1 MAEKVLTALQREAL
15 EGLFRAVYAHE
26 MELRG
31 SLPGSGGKMTRV
43 APPLSGALHE
53 ILAALATCQKAGI

>member
-1 MAEKVLTALQREAL
+1 MAEKALTASQREAL
-15 EGLFRAVYAHE
+15 EGLFRAVNAHE

-31 SLPGSGGKMTRV
+31 SLPGFGGQMPRV

-53 ILAALATCQKAGI
+53 ILAALATYQKAGT